1 MSEVGLV
8 RRWRTVGGTGV
19 EVIDQTDFLAEVGLA
34 VTQTPTVC

>member
-8 RRWRTVGGTGV
+8 GGWRTVGGTGI
-19 EVIDQTDFLAEVGLA
+19 EVSYQTDFHTEVGLM